1 MTVKNAKK
9 FIFKTFYDINDGDKM
24 SKTYCNMGIKL
35 TVSISAL
42 QSNKWPSLFKITPNE
57 YSVKVKSDQC
67 SVQPNPSL
75 AEFSPTQPQLFYF
88 YFHLPEF
95 HDVHVELV
103 LGTVSGP
110 EKG

>member
-1 MTVKNAKK
+1 
-9 FIFKTFYDINDGDKM
+9 M
-24 SKTYCNMGIKL
+24 SQTYSNMGIKL
-35 TVSISAL
+35 TVSISAF

-57 YSVKVKSDQC
+57 YSAKVKSDQC